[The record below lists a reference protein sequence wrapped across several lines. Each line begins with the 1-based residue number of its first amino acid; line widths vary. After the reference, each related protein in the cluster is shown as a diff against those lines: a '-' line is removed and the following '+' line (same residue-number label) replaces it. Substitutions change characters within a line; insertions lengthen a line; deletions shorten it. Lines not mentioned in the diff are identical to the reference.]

1 MSVQAT
7 QGGIILPVAV
17 VDKVTHSK
25 NREGKEIMYATL
37 QIGYGTLRLPVKD
50 GITIPEGWSGTAFM
64 IIDNKIYNS
73 RQQFRGQEPY
83 DIMTFR
89 PIQIVR
95 FDKKE
100 FVGVSS
106 VFDSFGGGPTATPTE
121 DQPESGKKFNK

>member
-17 VDKVTHSK
+17 VDKITHSK
-25 NREGKEIMYATL
+25 NREGKEIMYASL

-50 GITIPEGWSGTAFM
+50 GVSVPEGWSGTAFM

-73 RQQFRGQEPY
+73 RQQFRGQEGY
-83 DIMTFR
+83 DIMTVR

-100 FVGVSS
+100 LVGVSS
-106 VFDSFGGGPTATPTE
+106 VVDSFGGPTASPTE
-121 DQPESGKKFNK
+121 DQPESRQKFNK

>member
-7 QGGIILPVAV
+7 QGGIILPVSV
-17 VDKVTHSK
+17 VDKITHSK

-37 QIGYGTLRLPVKD
+37 QIGYGSIRLPVKD
-50 GITIPEGWSGTAFM
+50 GVTIPEGWSGTAFM
-64 IIDNKIYNS
+64 IIDNKTYNS

-106 VFDSFGGGPTATPTE
+106 VFDSFGGPAATPTE
-121 DQPESGKKFNK
+121 DQPEPGKKFNK

>member
-1 MSVQAT
+1 MTVQAT

-17 VDKVTHSK
+17 VDKITHSK

-50 GITIPEGWSGTAFM
+50 GVSVPEGWSGTAFM

-73 RQQFRGQEPY
+73 RQQYRGQEGY

-106 VFDSFGGGPTATPTE
+106 VFDAFGNSSNE
-121 DQPESGKKFNK
+121 DMNNQDSKKFTK

>member
-17 VDKVTHSK
+17 VAKVTHSK
-25 NREGKEIMYATL
+25 NREGKEITYATL
-37 QIGYGTLRLPVKD
+37 QIGYGTIRLSVKD
-50 GITIPEGWSGTAFM
+50 GVSVSEGWSGTAFM
-64 IIDNKIYNS
+64 IVDNKIYNS
-73 RQQFRGQEPY
+73 HQQFRGQEGY

-89 PIQIVR
+89 PMQIVR

-106 VFDSFGGGPTATPTE
+106 VFDAFGNSSNE
-121 DQPESGKKFNK
+121 DMNNHDSKNFTK